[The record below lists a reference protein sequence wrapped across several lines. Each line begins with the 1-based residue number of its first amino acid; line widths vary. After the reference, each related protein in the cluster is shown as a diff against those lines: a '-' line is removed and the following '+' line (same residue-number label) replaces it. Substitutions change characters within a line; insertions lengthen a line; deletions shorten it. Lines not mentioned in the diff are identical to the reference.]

1 MIALHTNM
9 PSFFGDICEVVR
21 LFIDT
26 RRIKQ
31 LDEPVLPSEGLTVLH
46 TLTETNGALISLSLV
61 CHHGTYVSRN
71 SYTCDVPEGALAY
84 KRAAKRAVKISTYRA
99 LLAHFGERLP
109 WGSLTGVRPTKLLR
123 DSEAEIG
130 AAGAKALFL
139 DEFGVSPQKYAFA
152 KGIVEAQKP
161 FLPAGD
167 AVDVYIGIPFCVTRC
182 AYCSFASFSPD
193 VFADAQPK
201 YVHALLKEMET
212 AESIIG
218 ARRVR
223 ALYIGGG
230 TPTALPPALLE
241 RVLQRAAAIAKG
253 AKEFSVEAG
262 RPDTID
268 EEKLSIIRALGAGRI
283 SVNAQTL
290 LNETLERIGRRHSAS
305 QFFDAYALAEKAGFE
320 AINVDVIAGLP
331 GETQAQFCSTLK
343 QTIALKPQN
352 ITVHTLAVKRASA
365 FAAKNMDAFPTD
377 GETAKAV
384 DKARAMLEN
393 AGYRAYYM
401 YRQKYMKG
409 SLENAGYMIDSK
421 ACLYNID
428 NMEEQCD
435 VLAFGAGAI
444 SKRIFSGG
452 ARIERAANVKDL
464 RLYIER
470 HIEMADMKRT
480 LFELPLIMT

>member
-1 MIALHTNM
+1 
-9 PSFFGDICEVVR
+9 
-21 LFIDT
+21 
-26 RRIKQ
+26 
-31 LDEPVLPSEGLTVLH
+31 
-46 TLTETNGALISLSLV
+46 
-61 CHHGTYVSRN
+61 
-71 SYTCDVPEGALAY
+71 
-84 KRAAKRAVKISTYRA
+84 
-99 LLAHFGERLP
+99 
-109 WGSLTGVRPTKLLR
+109 
-123 DSEAEIG
+123 
-130 AAGAKALFL
+130 
-139 DEFGVSPQKYAFA
+139 
-152 KGIVEAQKP
+152 
-161 FLPAGD
+161 
-167 AVDVYIGIPFCVTRC
+167 
-182 AYCSFASFSPD
+182 
-193 VFADAQPK
+193 
-201 YVHALLKEMET
+201 MET

-409 SLENAGYMIDSK
+409 SLENAVYD
-421 ACLYNID
+421 
-428 NMEEQCD
+428 
-435 VLAFGAGAI
+435 
-444 SKRIFSGG
+444 
-452 ARIERAANVKDL
+452 
-464 RLYIER
+464 
-470 HIEMADMKRT
+470 
-480 LFELPLIMT
+480 